1 MTRSFRRWMLAFLM
15 AAPPVASVARGEDET
30 GEPPPNY
37 RALLIR
43 NLGEAS
49 AVITNAA
56 FVALRHGDV
65 AAFTN
70 AYPTLTDPAGTNDLD
85 LACLFCATVLDQPVA
100 VQHLLA
106 LGMPVD
112 GPPEPNGIYPLHVA
126 LLCGSES
133 VVDVLLEAGADVHR
147 TNGFGLTALGC
158 AVAAQLPARVNDL
171 IARGVAVDPPDDRS
185 VRPFL
190 IAVDVGD
197 AEIARLLLAAG
208 ARIDQPLASRG
219 TALHMA
225 AATNDV
231 PMVQVLLDAGA
242 DVRATNQYGT
252 TPLMTAAGNGARECA
267 QLLLDRGA
275 QINAVDAN
283 GLSAIARAIQHG
295 QLDMLDFLAENGADL
310 DVTSNEGWN
319 LLHLAAAH
327 DNADVIRWC
336 IRHDLPLDAL
346 KNGDCSALYLAVAN
360 DQTNAVQA
368 LLEAGA
374 DPDLATTNGLWTP
387 LMVAVRDGNA
397 GLTHLLLS
405 AGTDLE
411 KRRRDGATAL
421 LVAATRASTETI
433 DLLLDAGARVDAF
446 NTKGEGVLRMAM
458 WETNLTVFTHFLAR
472 GVDPELVPT
481 NRWPLLADAAWQGQT
496 DFIAAL
502 LAAGADPDRTTPD
515 GQTPLYVAVRR
526 SQTNAVAQLLAAG
539 ADPALRKDEKW
550 LTPWHLAILHGQR
563 ELAEQLELRMTP
575 EQMAPTDL
583 VRAYLDLDAPL
594 ATNVSV
600 AGLFNE
606 WDATATPLARRAD
619 DGWWYV
625 ELDLFPASYGYKFI
639 VDGNWIEDPLAEK
652 SYRDGNRNT
661 ENSQFNPEDRR
672 VETRPVRPVSSAE
685 SLIPVRFEYRDRTAR
700 YVSVAGEFNGWNA
713 VNHQLSLEKVGL
725 WSAELRIPAGE
736 YAYKF
741 VVDGKWLL
749 DPSNAATKVV
759 GGATNSLV
767 VVSPANGETP

>member
-1 MTRSFRRWMLAFLM
+1 MTTRLSRCLALAFLL
-15 AAPPVASVARGEDET
+15 AASVARGEDET

-37 RALLIR
+37 RALLIQ
-43 NLGEAS
+43 NLDEAS

-70 AYPTLTDPAGTNDLD
+70 AYPALADPAGTNDLD

-112 GPPEPNGIYPLHVA
+112 GPPEPDGIYPLHVA
-126 LLCGSES
+126 LLCGSEF
-133 VVDVLLEAGADVHR
+133 VADVLLEAGADVYR

-158 AVAAQLPARVNDL
+158 AVAAQLPDRVNDL

-185 VRPFL
+185 VPPFL

-208 ARIDQPLASRG
+208 ARVDQPMAYRG

-275 QINAVDAN
+275 QINAVDAY
-283 GLSAIARAIQHG
+283 GQSAIARAIRHN
-295 QLDMLDFLAENGADL
+295 QLDMLDFLAERGADL
-310 DVTSNEGWN
+310 EVVDNSGFN
-319 LLHLAAAH
+319 LVQQAAEQNNPDA
-327 DNADVIRWC
+327 IQWC
-336 IRHDLPLDAL
+336 ATRDIPIDMPSQ
-346 KNGDCSALYLAVAN
+346 KGFPALYLAARN
-360 DQTNAVQA
+360 GRTNAVQA
-368 LLEAGA
+368 LLAAGA
-374 DPDLATTNGLWTP
+374 DPNLAETNALWTP
-387 LMVAVRDGNA
+387 LMAAARYDQPEIA
-397 GLTHLLLS
+397 RLLLA
-405 AGTDLE
+405 AGADLE
-411 KRRRDGATAL
+411 RLNRYGATAL
-421 LVAATRASTETI
+421 LLAASGTSTETI
-433 DLLLDAGARVDAF
+433 DRLLDAGARTDVF
-446 NTKGEGVLRMAM
+446 NAKGEGVLHMAM

-472 GVDPELVPT
+472 GVDPELAPT
-481 NRWPLLADAAWQGQT
+481 NHWPLLADAAWEGQT

-502 LAAGADPDRTTPD
+502 LAAGADPDQTTRD
-515 GQTPLYVAVRR
+515 GQTPLYIAVRR
-526 SQTNAVAQLLAAG
+526 NQTNAVAQLLAAG

-563 ELAEQLELRMTP
+563 ALAELLELRMTP
-575 EQMAPTDL
+575 EQMAPTNL

-672 VETRPVRPVSSAE
+672 VETRPVRPVSSAD

-759 GGATNSLV
+759 DGATNSLV
-767 VVSPANGETP
+767 VVSPANGGTP